1 MDQLNFRRT
10 FVVSGQYGLVVA
22 QTACRAHGL
31 NVLNA
36 AASSTVPKEKA
47 DTREWVVSTVEGR
60 KLPSLKPWRPVK
72 SLKLLVV
79 KAPSKMRKDNS
90 PNPYERATPLDIGKP
105 PRVPPPVPGGG
116 PAPVDDSDER
126 RDAAMR
132 WLERR
137 RSSRGET
144 LVAVT
149 EEDDLNNS
157 LTIYV
162 LDDVAKAWIVVGC
175 TSISRELHN
184 VCACDGAVLLD
195 SLVGAEVFDLDALG
209 WRSCPSQIPEKDEKF
224 LNGCALTAP
233 DGSAVLL
240 RDGGSRG
247 RSLVSRVRRDDV
259 SEAAPT
265 VSPGSPLPDG
275 MRLDRLCEDPRADPL
290 DGLGVCLLPMP
301 I

>member
-1 MDQLNFRRT
+1 
-10 FVVSGQYGLVVA
+10 
-22 QTACRAHGL
+22 
-31 NVLNA
+31 
-36 AASSTVPKEKA
+36 
-47 DTREWVVSTVEGR
+47 
-60 KLPSLKPWRPVK
+60 
-72 SLKLLVV
+72 
-79 KAPSKMRKDNS
+79 
-90 PNPYERATPLDIGKP
+90 
-105 PRVPPPVPGGG
+105 
-116 PAPVDDSDER
+116 
-126 RDAAMR
+126 MR

-137 RSSRGET
+137 RRSRGET

-175 TSISRELHN
+175 SSIPKELRN

-209 WRSCPSQIPEKDEKF
+209 WRSCPSLIPEKDEKF
-224 LNGCALTAP
+224 HLGCALTSP

-240 RDGGSRG
+240 RDGGSRC

-265 VSPGSPLPDG
+265 ISRGSPLPDG
-275 MRLDRLCEDPRADPL
+275 LRLDRLVQDPRAEGHDN
-290 DGLGVCLLPMP
+290 GFGMCLLPMP